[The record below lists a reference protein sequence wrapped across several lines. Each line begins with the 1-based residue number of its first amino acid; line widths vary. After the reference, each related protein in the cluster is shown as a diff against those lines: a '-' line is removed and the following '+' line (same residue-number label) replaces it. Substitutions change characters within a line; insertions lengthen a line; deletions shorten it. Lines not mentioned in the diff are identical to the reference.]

1 MGGGA
6 CIVKKR
12 LKVIVT
18 LAPIVLF
25 AYNRPWHT
33 KQTIDALLRNDLAA
47 ESELFIFSDGSKD
60 ESSANSVAKV
70 RRYLKTISGF
80 KSVKIVE
87 QKQNLGLA
95 SSIIRGV
102 TSVCNEHGKVI
113 VLEDDIVTSSHF
125 LSYMNEALDK
135 YADDDRVIC
144 IHGYVYPV
152 KEKLSEAFFLR
163 GADCWGWATWK
174 RGWDLFNPD
183 GEALLKELNSNELI
197 KEFDFN
203 GAYSFSKMLKDQI
216 KGKNDSWAVR
226 WYASA
231 FLANKLTLYPG
242 KSLVHNI
249 GNDNSG
255 SHCRH
260 SSFMDADL
268 TVTPIDCHDVEVEHS
283 IDGYNAF
290 ERFFR
295 KANPSFLIKVLR
307 RLKMQLGRL

>member
-6 CIVKKR
+6 SIVKKR
-12 LKVIVT
+12 LKVIAT

-47 ESELFIFSDGSKD
+47 ESKLFIFSDGSKD
-60 ESSANSVAKV
+60 ESSANSVTQV

-87 QKQNLGLA
+87 QKENLGLA
-95 SSIIRGV
+95 NSIIRGV

-113 VLEDDIVTSSHF
+113 VLEDDIVTSPHF
-125 LSYMNEALDK
+125 LSYMNEALNK
-135 YADDDRVIC
+135 YEDDDRVIS
-144 IHGYVYPV
+144 IHGYVYPT
-152 KEKLSEAFFLR
+152 KEKLPEVFFLR

-174 RGWDLFNPD
+174 RGWDLFNLD
-183 GEALLKELNSNELI
+183 GEALLDELKSNKLV
-197 KEFDFN
+197 KEFDFD

-242 KSLVHNI
+242 KSLVYNI

-255 SHCRH
+255 SHCGQ
-260 SSFMDADL
+260 SSLMDTDL
-268 TVTPIDCHDVEVEHS
+268 SLTPIICHDVAVEHS
-283 IDGYNAF
+283 KVGSKAF
-290 ERFFR
+290 ERFLR
-295 KANPSFLIKVLR
+295 KANHSVLIKVWR
-307 RLKMQLGRL
+307 RIKMRLGVL